1 MIRPAPDSASFS
13 AEVDLKLVIHG
24 VSVRLSSVAPDLV
37 IAREGVELEKGEGFI
52 LTEIDGEQ
60 FRRPV
65 SLDHGAQPF
74 SPEIAVR
81 SLGRTERISEE

>member
-1 MIRPAPDSASFS
+1 MISPAPETVSFS
-13 AEVDLKLVIHG
+13 ADVDLTLVVNG

-37 IAREGVELEKGEGFI
+37 IAREGVELEKGEGYI

-74 SPEIAVR
+74 SQEIAVR
-81 SLGRTERISEE
+81 SLGRTERIPR